1 MASAWG
7 EGSEVIPETL
17 RISHASRASLNQ
29 LQEKHLELLGE
40 NLSQGTQGMLRAS
53 PKRRNQKHVLYGHE
67 LAPVHFWN
75 HSQQQAQLVIFVP
88 LIKTDTLGEK
98 KKKKK

>member
-1 MASAWG
+1 MCAQSCLGRSLSPGNVFVFMASAWG

-40 NLSQGTQGMLRAS
+40 NLSQGTQGVLRTS

-67 LAPVHFWN
+67 LAPVHF
-75 HSQQQAQLVIFVP
+75 
-88 LIKTDTLGEK
+88 
-98 KKKKK
+98 

>member
-75 HSQQQAQLVIFVP
+75 HSQQAQLVIFVP